1 MELAFRA
8 GSLKASGGE
17 PRPGRMGMQG
27 ALVPKE
33 FPVSTK
39 HKAESGKARGIWLP
53 NASRTEPGADT
64 FFLPSLNPIFP
75 SPVNATDK
83 KDTFLLHLPI
93 TLAINIKKDISRTI
107 TDSIFSGPSKTLKS
121 KNRQQRRLDA

>member
-1 MELAFRA
+1 
-8 GSLKASGGE
+8 
-17 PRPGRMGMQG
+17 MQG

-64 FFLPSLNPIFP
+64 FFLPSLNHIFP
-75 SPVNATDK
+75 SPVNAK
-83 KDTFLLHLPI
+83 EEKDTFLLHPPI
-93 TLAINIKKDISRTI
+93 TLAVNIKKDISRTV

-121 KNRQQRRLDA
+121 KNRQQWRLDA